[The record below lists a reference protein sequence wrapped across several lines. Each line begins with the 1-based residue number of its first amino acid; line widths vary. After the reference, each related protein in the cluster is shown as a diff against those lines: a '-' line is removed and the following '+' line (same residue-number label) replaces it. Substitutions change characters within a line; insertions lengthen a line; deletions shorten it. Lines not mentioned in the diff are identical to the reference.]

1 MSPGARTGA
10 SRQEFKGDRHDRRH
24 PSRRQPHRQ
33 PRNRAGAR
41 PLVASPG
48 DRRKLRIVDLEGQQ
62 AVDFLCYSADLPLD
76 RINLP
81 NTIKLNKSLYITKGC
96 KIYSDHA
103 KVLFTVVEDTCGFHD
118 TLAGC
123 CSNEI
128 DLVRYNVV
136 KTQSCRANFIAEL
149 ATWSMGPS
157 EIVPNINFFM
167 RVPFKEDGHVVIADG
182 VSKPGDYV
190 DLLAEQPVWR
200 CCRIARKNTILRPA
214 PSRHRSKSSSTRRTT
229 LMQAAGVRRD

>member
-1 MSPGARTGA
+1 MTAPLTDDATTIVYREVVPARG
-10 SRQEFKGDRHDRRH
+10 RW
-24 PSRRQPHRQ
+24 SRRIET
-33 PRNRAGAR
+33 GE
-41 PLVASPG
+41 
-48 DRRKLRIVDLEGQQ
+48 KLRIVDLEGQQ
-62 AVDFLCYSADLPLD
+62 AVDFLCYAADLPLD

-96 KIYSDHA
+96 KIYSDLA

-149 ATWSMGPS
+149 SKWDMGPS

-190 DLLAEQPVWR
+190 DLLAERPVLAVLSN
-200 CCRIARKNTILRPA
+200 CPQELNP
-214 PSRHRSKSSSTRRTT
+214 
-229 LMQAAGVRRD
+229 AAGAKPTPIEVIVYKTNQSGPQ

>member
-1 MSPGARTGA
+1 LQQKETIMPTATLDADLSDVITREVVPAGGRW
-10 SRQEFKGDRHDRRH
+10 
-24 PSRRQPHRQ
+24 SRRLETGQR
-33 PRNRAGAR
+33 
-41 PLVASPG
+41 
-48 DRRKLRIVDLEGQQ
+48 LRIVDLEGQQ
-62 AVDFLCYSADLPLD
+62 AVDFLCYAADLPLD

-128 DLVRYNVV
+128 DLVRYNVK
-136 KTQSCRANFIAEL
+136 KTKSCRANFIAEL
-149 ATWSMGPS
+149 VTWSMGPS

-182 VSKPGDYV
+182 ISKPGDHV
-190 DLLAEQPVWR
+190 ELLAEMPVLAVLSN
-200 CCRIARKNTILRPA
+200 CPQELNP
-214 PSRHRSKSSSTRRTT
+214 
-229 LMQAAGVRRD
+229 AAGLKPTPIEVIVYKANGSGADE